1 MQIFAMIH
9 RLLQLFIGLILYGL
23 SIALIVR
30 ADLGLDPWDVLN
42 QGVFERF
49 AGPVGISF
57 GLVVNLIGLA
67 VLLLWIP
74 LRQMPGI
81 GTVANVLV
89 IGTIANIGLQWI
101 PADLPLLVRG
111 GLLISGIV
119 LTGVASGAYIGA
131 GLGPGPRD
139 GLMTGIVRITGWPV
153 KWVRTAIEIAVVAV
167 GWMLGGSIGLGTI
180 LYAVSIGPLVHVFL
194 PMFTI
199 SKPDTPPPL
208 VAPAHWPPV

>member
-1 MQIFAMIH
+1 MIR
-9 RLLQLFIGLILYGL
+9 RLIQLFVGLGLYGF

-49 AGPVGISF
+49 AEPFGVSF

-89 IGTIANIGLQWI
+89 IGTIANVGLQWI
-101 PADLPLLVRG
+101 PADLPLIIRAS
-111 GLLISGIV
+111 LLLAGIV

-180 LYAVSIGPLVHVFL
+180 LYALSIGPLVHIFL

-199 SKPDTPPPL
+199 RKPETPARVL
-208 VAPAHWPPV
+208 ESAPHS

>member
-1 MQIFAMIH
+1 MTGPFFHSRFGAFALFMTR
-9 RLLQLFIGLILYGL
+9 RLIQLFAGLVLYGL

-49 AGPVGISF
+49 AGPAGISF
-57 GLVVNLIGLA
+57 GLVVNLIGMA

-74 LRQMPGI
+74 LREKPGI

-89 IGTIANIGLQWI
+89 IGTVANLGLDWI
-101 PADLPLLVRG
+101 PSDLGLPLQAS
-111 GLLISGIV
+111 LLIGGIV
-119 LTGVASGAYIGA
+119 LNGVASGAYIGA

-139 GLMTGIVRITGWPV
+139 GLMTGIVARTGWPV
-153 KWVRTAIEIAVVAV
+153 KWVRTSIELAVIAV
-167 GWMLGGSIGLGTI
+167 GWLLGGSVGLGTV
-180 LYAVSIGPLVHVFL
+180 LYAVTIGPLVHVFL

-199 SKPDTPPPL
+199 RPKTTD
-208 VAPAHWPPV
+208 